1 MKKVFFT
8 ICEVVL
14 CISLIIVYSGSAW
27 AQADMPSEQSINDR
41 IAKMVN
47 LDADDAYL
55 PAVLTILA
63 KKSGFNIVTGPG
75 VNKQERISV
84 HIKDTPIEEAI
95 NLVVRAAG
103 LSYEIVGNSFL
114 VAKAEAL
121 EKEVGLA
128 PHVFSLQYANASEI
142 KELLS
147 DLTEF
152 VQVDTSGNRILTLA
166 SPKVAAE
173 IRQIIDEVDIAPMQ
187 ILLEARLIEV
197 ATDDLDEYGIDWEK
211 LSHLTTII
219 AESPVN
225 PASKMNSEKGLS
237 SRAPGDFYYNIDEK
251 LTGGL
256 DDLTWN
262 PSGQLPEGMPFQ
274 KIDGL
279 NNIGLFSRQLSA
291 FDITLDFLL
300 KRNVAKL
307 LANTKLTTVNN
318 RSASILI
325 GETFVWAVSS
335 ERNAIVRTEEVGIR
349 LNITPTIN
357 SGGYITT
364 KVEPEVS
371 SIIELIAGI
380 YPRKKIRTASTTVLV
395 KDGQKIFIGGL
406 LSVDDTRNEYRM
418 PILGDIPL
426 IGKLFR
432 HTEYG
437 TKKTDLIIEIT
448 PRIIKPGIDYSDA
461 SNFTTDGYQLTGPGE
476 ITNFREIQPEL
487 GELEKIE
494 NRQEEI
500 REFQNKALTPKE

>member
-1 MKKVFFT
+1 LKKVFVMFSK
-8 ICEVVL
+8 VLL
-14 CISLIIVYSGSAW
+14 CISLIVVGSGNVW
-27 AQADMPSEQSINDR
+27 AQADIQSNQNVKDKMM
-41 IAKMVN
+41 KMVT
-47 LDADDAYL
+47 LDADDAFL
-55 PAVLTILA
+55 PAILTILA
-63 KKSGFNIVTGPG
+63 DKSGFNIVTGPG

-84 HIKDTPIEEAI
+84 HVKNTPIEEAI

-114 VAKAEAL
+114 VAKAEVL
-121 EKEVGLA
+121 DKEVGLA
-128 PHVFSLQYANASEI
+128 PHVFNLQYANASEI

-152 VQVDTSGNRILTLA
+152 VQVDTSGNRVLALA

-173 IRQIIDEVDIAPMQ
+173 IRRIIDEIDIAPMQ
-187 ILLEARLIEV
+187 ILLEARLVEV
-197 ATDDLDEYGIDWEK
+197 ATDDLDEYGIDWQK
-211 LSHLTTII
+211 LSNLTTIL

-225 PASKMNSEKGLS
+225 PNPPEQDA
-237 SRAPGDFYYNIDEK
+237 SRAPGDFYYNMAGQ
-251 LTGGL
+251 LTGGRE
-256 DDLTWN
+256 DLSWTN
-262 PSGQLPEGMPFQ
+262 LGERPEGMPFQ
-274 KIDGL
+274 KIEDFS
-279 NNIGLFSRQLSA
+279 NIGHFSRQLTA
-291 FDITLDFLL
+291 FDVTLDFLI
-300 KRNVAKL
+300 KRNKAKL
-307 LANTKLTTVNN
+307 LAHTKLTTVNN

-335 ERNAIVRTEEVGIR
+335 ERNVIVRTEEVGIR

-364 KVEPEVS
+364 RVEPEVS
-371 SIIELIAGI
+371 SIIELVAGI

-406 LSVDDTRNEYRM
+406 LSVDDTRNEYHM

-437 TKKTDLIIEIT
+437 TRKTDLIIEIT

-461 SNFTTDGYQLTGPGE
+461 SNFTSDGYQLSSPGE
-476 ITNFREIQPEL
+476 ITDFKAINPEL
-487 GELEKIE
+487 NELKKVE
-494 NRQEEI
+494 NVQEEI
-500 REFQNKALTPKE
+500 REFQNKAIAPKK